1 MSDANPQP
9 PKVDEI
15 LRLST
20 ALAEQMLEA
29 QVMGQP
35 IPTQKFTALVGAA
48 RFLKDNNMAWP
59 PLVGIHPAWAAGV
72 LFRRAAVD
80 VDEVTETFD
89 TKV

>member
-1 MSDANPQP
+1 M
-9 PKVDEI
+9 DEI

-59 PLVGIHPAWAAGV
+59 PLVEEVVHEIGKRMAAAKSALLDEDAEGSPRHSEAAGSS
-72 LFRRAAVD
+72 
-80 VDEVTETFD
+80 
-89 TKV
+89 